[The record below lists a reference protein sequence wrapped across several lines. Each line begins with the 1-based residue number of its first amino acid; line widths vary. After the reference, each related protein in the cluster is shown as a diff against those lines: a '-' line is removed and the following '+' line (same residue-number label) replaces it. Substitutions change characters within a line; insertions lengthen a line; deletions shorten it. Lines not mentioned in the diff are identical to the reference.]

1 MLLKV
6 RNYSC
11 YYLRLDFFFFPSPIL
26 ECFPFLLCLKLF
38 LFIYLFILA
47 LTKCVYFPVFY
58 WEDIGNYLIAVAVK
72 RQLRILSVSRE
83 GNIRLRLLIDVHL
96 NRQTSWHMMHFK
108 FTLQC
113 YSSLLME
120 KKKKKHP
127 IKAKLCSSHSR
138 YPVIYCILIISG

>member
-1 MLLKV
+1 MCHQIDSCAAKSEKLQLLL
-6 RNYSC
+6 SQIG
-11 YYLRLDFFFFPSPIL
+11 FFFSLPSWSASHFSYVL
-26 ECFPFLLCLKLF
+26 SF
-38 LFIYLFILA
+38 FIYLFLA
-47 LTKCVYFPVFY
+47 LTKCAYFSVFY

-113 YSSLLME
+113 YCSLLVE
-120 KKKKKHP
+120 KKNIQSKP
-127 IKAKLCSSHSR
+127 NCALPT
-138 YPVIYCILIISG
+138 PVILSYIVY

>member
-1 MLLKV
+1 MCHQIDSCAAKSEKLQLLL
-6 RNYSC
+6 SQIG
-11 YYLRLDFFFFPSPIL
+11 FFFSPIL

-38 LFIYLFILA
+38 YLFISA
-47 LTKCVYFPVFY
+47 LPKCVYFSVFY
-58 WEDIGNYLIAVAVK
+58 REDIGNYLIAVAVK
-72 RQLRILSVSRE
+72 RQLCILSVSGE

-113 YSSLLME
+113 YSSLLVE
-120 KKKKKHP
+120 KKHP
-127 IKAKLCSSHSR
+127 IKVKLCSFHSR